1 MFCIYSSM
9 HHCIAGRING
19 RLNGLGRKAMTFG
32 EKLKTVRTKAGL
44 KQSDLAKK
52 LKTTANTVS
61 NWETN
66 VCKPDLDMLSSICRT
81 LQVSPA
87 YFLGS
92 VPDQQ
97 MSLTEQGL
105 VKKYR
110 ELDSHGQEMV
120 DFTLQKEWERSVALR
135 KAHEGTAPATAP
147 ISFSGGNVFVNAAH
161 AEDYANAP
169 EELKRQEE
177 AIMDDDDF

>member
-1 MFCIYSSM
+1 M
-9 HHCIAGRING
+9 N
-19 RLNGLGRKAMTFG
+19 FG
-32 EKLKTVRTKAGL
+32 EKLKAARLESGL

-52 LKTTANTVS
+52 LKTTGNTVS

-66 VCKPDLDMLSSICRT
+66 VCRPDLDTLSSICSI

-87 YFLGS
+87 YLLS
-92 VPDQQ
+92 SPSDD
-97 MSLTEQGL
+97 EQLSFAELGL

-110 ELDSHGQEMV
+110 ALDFHGREMV
-120 DFTLQKEWERSVALR
+120 DFTLQKEWERSIALSSR
-135 KAHEGTAPATAP
+135 EDSVSTIAFHKEN
-147 ISFSGGNVFVNAAH
+147 IYVNAAH

-169 EELKRQEE
+169 EELKQQEE